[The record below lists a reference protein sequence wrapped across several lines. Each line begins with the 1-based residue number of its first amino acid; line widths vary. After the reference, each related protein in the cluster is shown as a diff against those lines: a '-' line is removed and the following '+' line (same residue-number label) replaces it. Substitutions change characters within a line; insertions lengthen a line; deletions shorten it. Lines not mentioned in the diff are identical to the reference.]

1 MKTKRYF
8 KLILKPYN
16 IILKNFDKDI
26 RISIGQKFCCFP
38 QLEEKEIEIPI
49 FENKNGRNAFYNK
62 MQKRLKEYKIN
73 GEFSS
78 EILSFLHE
86 LGHIYTYSRFNEI
99 KYNCGTVLIQLIQ
112 AKFTNPKYLNFFYNW
127 YFNLKLEKNADKWAM
142 NYIKEHQ
149 EQVEQWQEMLQN
161 NYNKVMPKFIE
172 HMKTKYHQD
181 LLAE

>member
-16 IILKNFDKDI
+16 VILKNFDKNI
-26 RISIGQKFCCFP
+26 RISIGTKFCCFP
-38 QLEEKEIEIPI
+38 QLKEKEIEIPI
-49 FENKNGRNAFYNK
+49 FENTNGRNAFYNK
-62 MQKRLKEYKIN
+62 MQKRLKEYKIT

-86 LGHIYTYSRFNEI
+86 IGHIYTYTRLNEI
-99 KYNCGTVLIQLIQ
+99 KYNFATALLQEIQ
-112 AKFTNPKYLNFFYNW
+112 AKFCNPKYLNFFYNC

-142 NYIKEHQ
+142 NFIKNNQ
-149 EQVEQWQEMLQN
+149 ELVESWQEMLQE

-172 HMKTKYHQD
+172 HMKIKYHKD
-181 LLAE
+181 LLTE